1 MLIRADFPMQ
11 FIGSFTTFHPI
22 GGYFVVP
29 YSNLLQ
35 STVNTGTNNNNWP
48 LIFDWMAG
56 RAQTIIQ
63 GRTRTEIDNALA
75 TINYVLYLATEKI
88 AGINDPTDRI
98 PQIVGNLLN
107 SDSISSEVF
116 TPARLLKS
124 QIPEFDIGNDEQFPN
139 AKWSEYFAILTLA
152 ILGDIHRF
160 YRLDGKISGAT
171 IGLAAEAME
180 ALAIAEWPAIL
191 QPEINRPI
199 QEQIRIRNQKS
210 AIQGHAV
217 RNEWKAKFWDWLEAE
232 YISTLQGKP
241 LNRRA
246 AARKFYAAHVA
257 PVLKKTK
264 VPELENEEK
273 VVRVLADSLA
283 RNPRFPNL

>member
-1 MLIRADFPMQ
+1 MQ
-11 FIGSFTTFHPI
+11 FVGSFTTFHPI

-29 YSNLLQ
+29 YSNLLK
-35 STVNTGTNNNNWP
+35 STVSTGTNSINWP

-63 GRTRTEIDNALA
+63 GRTQTEIDNALA

-98 PQIVGNLLN
+98 SQNVGKLLK
-107 SDSISSEVF
+107 SDSNSSDVF
-116 TPARLLKS
+116 TPGRLLKS
-124 QIPEFDIGNDEQFPN
+124 QVPEFDIGNDERFPN
-139 AKWSEYFAILTLA
+139 AKWSEYFAVLTLA

-160 YRLDGKISGAT
+160 YHQERELSGAM

-180 ALAIAEWPAIL
+180 ALAIAEWPSIL
-191 QPEINRPI
+191 KPEIDQPI

-217 RNEWKAKFWDWLEAE
+217 RNEWKARFWNWLETD

-241 LNRRA
+241 FNRRA
-246 AARKFYAAHVA
+246 AARKYYAAHVA
-257 PVLKKTK
+257 PVLKRTK
-264 VPELENEEK
+264 IQELENENK
-273 VVRVLADSLA
+273 FVRVLADSLV